1 MLNMQEITLSIN
13 LPAIILISITLLA
26 IGACFFL
33 IGYLCGSRRSGG
45 VYITEKQSSFLS
57 DQGNKKAINN
67 ITIDDTKIVTKI
79 NTDNLEKKYNS
90 LGDKKESEE
99 NIGES
104 VNKLK
109 NLKR

>member
-1 MLNMQEITLSIN
+1 MQEITLSIN
-13 LPAIILISITLLA
+13 LPTIILFSITLLA

-33 IGYLCGSRRSGG
+33 IGYLCGSKQTGG
-45 VYITEKQSSFLS
+45 VYNTDKSSFFAS
-57 DQGNKKAINN
+57 NN
-67 ITIDDTKIVTKI
+67 IAKKTTNHSISIDDKKVVTKI

-99 NIGES
+99 SIGES

>member
-1 MLNMQEITLSIN
+1 MQEITLSIN
-13 LPAIILISITLLA
+13 LPTIILFSITLLA

-33 IGYLCGSRRSGG
+33 IGYLSGYKQVKG
-45 VYITEKQSSFLS
+45 VYDGDKASFFTNNS
-57 DQGNKKAINN
+57 VAKKTIHNN
-67 ITIDDTKIVTKI
+67 ISIDDTKVVTKI
-79 NTDNLEKKYNS
+79 NTDNLEKKYYS

-99 NIGES
+99 SIGES